1 MKYMIILLDQPL
13 VVKNKERLKRTLGII
28 VPDSYYS
35 RTEEK
40 ELPVDLS
47 IVTQSRYE
55 YELSIVLPIIVY
67 VCILGI
73 LYNIYYPQ
81 SYKAIHLDST
91 ECIVSTY
98 IVLSKEIRNKKGGA
112 VHVGWSTPHIMIII
126 RSHYQ
131 LRQVVLQSQPGPIMI
146 R

>member
-55 YELSIVLPIIVY
+55 YELSIVLPISEYVY
-67 VCILGI
+67 VGFYIPCIFFNL
-73 LYNIYYPQ
+73 
-81 SYKAIHLDST
+81 T
-91 ECIVSTY
+91 
-98 IVLSKEIRNKKGGA
+98 
-112 VHVGWSTPHIMIII
+112 
-126 RSHYQ
+126 
-131 LRQVVLQSQPGPIMI
+131 
-146 R
+146 

>member
-1 MKYMIILLDQPL
+1 MILDQPL
-13 VVKNKERLKRTLGII
+13 VVKNKERVKRTLGII

-40 ELPVDLS
+40 DLPVDLS

-55 YELSIVLPIIVY
+55 NEFSIVLPISERG
-67 VCILGI
+67 CMRGI
-73 LYNIYYPQ
+73 LYNMYCLQ
-81 SYKAIHLDST
+81 SYIATHLDLT

-98 IVLSKEIRNKKGGA
+98 TVLSKDIRNKKVGA
-112 VHVGWSTPHIMIII
+112 AHVGWSTPHIMIII

-146 R
+146 K